1 MACAG
6 EVQGAGLAKTG
17 YLVANFTDLKFELSA
32 GRPVKAERR
41 AGVHAGRPV
50 QYEHTHRAG
59 TDKENTVEYQTR
71 RQALPWMNLL
81 GGVAIG
87 ALAMYIA
94 DPSQGRRRRA
104 LLQDKV
110 SSASHQTSTLV
121 NRTMRDARHRLAGLQ
136 AEAMRAIAPRE
147 VKPLDNHV
155 LEARVRSRLGRAMP
169 GLQGIAIAADDGV
182 VTLSGSIDDE
192 AAQVLI
198 DAVAAIPGVE
208 SVSDALLREEEGSS
222 ASTPAMADARHLTMR
237 GTLWTAAALGAGALA
252 WYTLSRRQPLGLV
265 AAATGLGL
273 MARGRGGL
281 RGGLREAL
289 QGTVAEA
296 WMHRFDALRSGRFAG
311 IRAASG
317 IRSGGD
323 ASVDASG
330 DVGEFGEGIDAQRS
344 IAIAAAPETVFDV
357 WSHYENFPHFM
368 SHVIEVRDLGDG
380 RSHWVVQ
387 GPAGSE
393 VEFVS
398 ALTAVERPS
407 RLAWHSEPGS
417 DIDTEGLV
425 VLEPAAGGTRATV
438 RMRWYA
444 PAGGSGKALAMLT
457 GVDPDQALEDDLRRM
472 KQFIERGLPTGEG
485 GIAGSTAGSGAA
497 GTGTGAGAGAGGG
510 SGAAGAAGAA
520 GATGGNVLH

>member
-1 MACAG
+1 M
-6 EVQGAGLAKTG
+6 
-17 YLVANFTDLKFELSA
+17 
-32 GRPVKAERR
+32 
-41 AGVHAGRPV
+41 
-50 QYEHTHRAG
+50 
-59 TDKENTVEYQTR
+59 EYQTR

-110 SSASHQTSTLV
+110 SSASHHTSTLV

-136 AEAMRAIAPRE
+136 AEAMRAIAPRD

-169 GLQGIAIAADDGV
+169 GLRGIDIRADDGV
-182 VTLSGSIDDE
+182 VTLSGSIDDDG
-192 AAQVLI
+192 AQTLI
-198 DAVAAIPGVE
+198 DAVAAIPGVD
-208 SVSDALLREEEGSS
+208 SVSDELLRAEQGDSES
-222 ASTPAMADARHLTMR
+222 AHTPGEARPAMMR

-281 RGGLREAL
+281 GGGLREAL
-289 QGTVAEA
+289 QGTLAEGL
-296 WMHRFDALRSGRFAG
+296 MRRFDALRSGRFGGARALSAMSSRSSQFG
-311 IRAASG
+311 EYAAS
-317 IRSGGD
+317 
-323 ASVDASG
+323 
-330 DVGEFGEGIDAQRS
+330 GEGIDAQRS
-344 IAIAAAPETVFDV
+344 IEIAAVPETVFDV

-398 ALTAVERPS
+398 SLTAVERPS

-417 DIDTEGLV
+417 DVDTEGLV
-425 VLEPAAGGTRATV
+425 VLEPSVGGTRATV

-444 PAGGSGKALAMLT
+444 PAGGAGKTLAMLT
-457 GVDPDQALEDDLRRM
+457 GVDPEQALEDDLRRM
-472 KQFIERGLPTGEG
+472 KQFIEHGLPTGEG
-485 GIAGSTAGSGAA
+485 GAAASGLAAGSSGGVGGAGATGSTAGSGAA
-497 GTGTGAGAGAGGG
+497 GTGASAGTGGG
-510 SGAAGAAGAA
+510 SGTAGAAGSA
-520 GATGGNVLH
+520 GGNVLH